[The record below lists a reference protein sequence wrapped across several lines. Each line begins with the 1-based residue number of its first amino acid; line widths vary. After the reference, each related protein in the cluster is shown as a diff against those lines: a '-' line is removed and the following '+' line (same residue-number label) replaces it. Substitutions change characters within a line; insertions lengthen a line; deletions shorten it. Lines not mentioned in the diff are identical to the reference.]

1 LAHDKITVDEPLIS
15 TDVDSLI
22 RTLSERR
29 RMSLE
34 DLKHSCKIDTK
45 TMEKWLAVL
54 EDEGYINVEYGI
66 RGTFVNWIGLGMES
80 NSDNYVVD
88 AAPNVVR
95 NEMPKQKEPAEPAK
109 EQISEPPS
117 QVPESPAVEDSIDTS
132 IVSEDTIPQKMEEV
146 PEIKPAEEYVEPID
160 ADESPEPEELL
171 SEYLARK
178 KEKGSIDIDN
188 LRAAILT
195 KLDKEDPAPVDA
207 PMENE
212 PEVAVEEET
221 EIESESEPDPEPP
234 RAVREQVDV
243 RELMNAYLS
252 EINSEKEAIE
262 ALRREKETIYQDKF
276 NVIEGKM
283 QSDVAVLSEKIIEK
297 QSRIA
302 ELKERV
308 LELPD
313 KVDDLNR
320 LQNEM
325 DRLKKEGRM
334 ALERTK
340 RKADEFI
347 GNITSSR
354 STIEERIGSVTSI
367 MDNQFNKVQEFEGL
381 TASLDAKTV
390 QMRAAMENAQIQV
403 QEIQSTVDTLKSDL
417 ALVEQM
423 KTEIYAM
430 TDAIRTTVANC
441 GEELSAL
448 EAELEGIEKM
458 EHWVQEYV
466 RDYETKVDEIEA
478 YISRSDDDL
487 AELKS
492 ASEAI
497 YMKEYLEQL
506 ESLTEDY
513 QNALA
518 ETVSR
523 EQDIDEKISVSK
535 SRITELVRESQD
547 MIRKVKS
554 GMSTSVDY
562 NNLLASIKQ
571 RTSKIKAVV
580 AEKQSERSSL
590 NEDTRNTRK
599 TVNPVAAVTSK
610 AKSKPAPKAKTRPA
624 SKASKSTKK
633 KK

>member
-221 EIESESEPDPEPP
+221 EIESESEPDQEPL

-599 TVNPVAAVTSK
+599 TVNPVAAK
-610 AKSKPAPKAKTRPA
+610 AKLKPTPKAKTRPA